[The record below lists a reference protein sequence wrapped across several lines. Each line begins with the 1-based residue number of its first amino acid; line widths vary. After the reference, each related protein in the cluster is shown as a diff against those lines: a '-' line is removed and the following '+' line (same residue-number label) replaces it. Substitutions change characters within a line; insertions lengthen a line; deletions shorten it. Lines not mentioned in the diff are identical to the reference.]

1 MSLTSWVLFAASG
14 PVAKAVMATGW
25 SPAAVTAVR
34 IALAAVVLVPGV
46 ALVRPWALRF
56 RRSDGWLVLGY
67 GVLGVAGVQLCFFVA
82 VDRVPVGVAMVL
94 VNLAPALVALWV
106 RVVRRERLPAL
117 VWVGTA
123 LGVAGLALVAQIWQ
137 GGRLD
142 ALGIAAGVGA
152 AVCSAGYFLLGERG
166 AGRHDSVGLTAVG
179 LAIGAVVV
187 GAVSPPW
194 TVSPAAVTSTATL
207 GSLHVPVWLALLV
220 LAVAGTVLPYLA
232 GLRALRDL
240 PSALASVLALVEPL
254 VAAGLAWLWLG
265 ETLGATQLIGAVVLL
280 AGAVLVQ
287 VAGSRTPGDVRD
299 PATVTSWPGEADPAR
314 RVA

>member
-1 MSLTSWVLFAASG
+1 MLFAGSG
-14 PVAKAVMATGW
+14 PVAKAVMTTGW

-56 RRSDGWLVLGY
+56 RGSDVWLVLGY
-67 GVLGVAGVQLCFFVA
+67 SVLGVAGVQLCFFVA
-82 VDRVPVGVAMVL
+82 VDRVPVGVAMAL

-106 RVVRRERLPAL
+106 RVVRREPLPAL
-117 VWVGTA
+117 VWVGTT
-123 LGVAGLALVAQIWQ
+123 LGVAGLALVAQVWH

-142 ALGIAAGVGA
+142 ALGIAAGIAA

-194 TVSPAAVTSTATL
+194 TVSPASITQTATL
-207 GSLHVPVWLALLV
+207 GELHVPVWLALLV

-240 PSALASVLALVEPL
+240 PPAPASVLALVEPL

-265 ETLGATQLIGAVVLL
+265 ETLGASQLVGAVVLL

-287 VAGSRTPGDVRD
+287 VAGSRIPAGVRD
-299 PATVTSWPGEADPAR
+299 PVVATSQPADGGPAR
-314 RVA
+314 RAA